1 MEEKGEGEVLLIETA
16 RKNIKTW
23 TAEKERRV
31 NNATRQ

>member
-1 MEEKGEGEVLLIETA
+1 MEEKGEGEALLITA

-23 TAEKERRV
+23 TAEKERSV